1 MSKDII
7 NLTKVAIAKNV
18 DARVARW
25 NLGNALLATFFT
37 KKRNEWV
44 RNTSIDKD
52 ARTVK
57 DEAIANAKR
66 VGKSAKALEVFY
78 GEAIAFAQEHK
89 DVESAKKDTIKK
101 KSKSAKPKR
110 KQATVTA
117 TKRKMR
123 SAWDK
128 ARTFDEFLELIEA

>member
-7 NLTKVAIAKNV
+7 NLTKVAFAKDT
-18 DARVARW
+18 DARKARW
-25 NLGNALLATFFT
+25 ELGNALLVTFFT
-37 KKRNEWV
+37 KERNEWV

-78 GEAIAFAQEHK
+78 GEAIAFAKKHK
-89 DVESAKKDTIKK
+89 TVQSAMNNTIKAKK
-101 KSKSAKPKR
+101 KPATK
-110 KQATVTA
+110 KQATISA

-128 ARTFDEFLELIEA
+128 ARTFEEFLELVQA